1 MFNKG
6 HIEVCLTTEDG
17 VQHLRCHGWLKRQ
30 TILIKTEQV
39 FGNKRKKSTDFGMF
53 IIVIPS
59 ENLVELIEM
68 DGDMFNS
75 YEVLSKEDERW
86 STYKRLKDKDFVQ
99 NIADFMFSLSPET
112 KVDIDVFTNK
122 ANEATLSL
130 FKNSDEFLG
139 DYVVNGFMT
148 IEEKLTDL
156 DYLIGFFESQERYED
171 CNYILKIKDK
181 IVANEEFKTK

>member
-39 FGNKRKKSTDFGMF
+39 FGDKRKKSTDFGMF

-68 DGDMFNS
+68 DGDMLRNQMSFWGIM
-75 YEVLSKEDERW
+75 L
-86 STYKRLKDKDFVQ
+86 
-99 NIADFMFSLSPET
+99 
-112 KVDIDVFTNK
+112 
-122 ANEATLSL
+122 
-130 FKNSDEFLG
+130 
-139 DYVVNGFMT
+139 
-148 IEEKLTDL
+148 
-156 DYLIGFFESQERYED
+156 
-171 CNYILKIKDK
+171 
-181 IVANEEFKTK
+181 